1 MKRRTFV
8 QTGVAGALGLALQP
22 AGLRFLTP
30 NQQGIHSWLN
40 QFAES
45 MQSRPIRA
53 SRVLSNTELQMT
65 ESLDAY
71 FSKRYFQRE
80 SSRLYLVANTDFS
93 QFFYPVFL
101 RHASAG
107 LCDILV
113 PVFIKKDDDT
123 WRHIGTFTG
132 FQVEALAR
140 AAAMLKGADLKAL
153 LMPIEPG
160 VTEGPVYSY
169 KTRTGSVSISTV
181 VKGKGTTSMQ
191 VYSGGQLVLEENFG
205 SDHCLNSGSI

>member
-30 NQQGIHSWLN
+30 HQLGIHSWLS
-40 QFAES
+40 QFSKS
-45 MQSRPIRA
+45 MQSRSIRA
-53 SRVLSNTELQMT
+53 SRVLSDTELQMT

-80 SSRLYLVANTDFS
+80 SNQLQLIAKMDLSH
-93 QFFYPVFL
+93 FFYPVFL

-113 PVFIKKDDDT
+113 PVFIKKNSDN
-123 WRHIGTFTG
+123 WQHIGTFTG

-140 AAAMLKGADLKAL
+140 AVVLLKGTDLEAL
-153 LMPIEPG
+153 LLPVERG

-169 KTRTGSVSISTV
+169 KTRAGSVSISTV
-181 VKGKGTTSMQ
+181 VKGNGNTTMQ
-191 VYSGGQLVLEENFG
+191 VYSDGQLVLEENF
-205 SDHCLNSGSI
+205 SSAHCLNSSKI